1 MGYTQVKSLNEMSV
15 AELLELANET
25 RSEGILRQLAKSEK
39 VIIRGEV
46 ALNSNT
52 PEDVIRYFAEND
64 TKYIKQIILKRF
76 KENKKMPSKEML
88 EILKI
93 LAEDEAEE
101 IRESALVL
109 MSTHYNM

>member
-46 ALNSNT
+46 ALNCNT
-52 PEDVIRYFAEND
+52 PEDVIRYFADND

-109 MSTHYNM
+109 MSTQYNM